1 MSPSWIWE
9 PAVAYGMSH
18 EGKGGEGS
26 GQGISSVSVDCGI
39 VEVRVGTDRNQYSS
53 LGWGK
58 KTNRT

>member
-26 GQGISSVSVDCGI
+26 GQGISSVPRYGLWNCGS
-39 VEVRVGTDRNQYSS
+39 ESGYR
-53 LGWGK
+53 
-58 KTNRT
+58 